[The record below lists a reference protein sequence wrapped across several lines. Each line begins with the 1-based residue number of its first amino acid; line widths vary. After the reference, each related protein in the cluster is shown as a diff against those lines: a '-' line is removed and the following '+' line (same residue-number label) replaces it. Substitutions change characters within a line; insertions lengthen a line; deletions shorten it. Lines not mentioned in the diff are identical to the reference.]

1 MKLLPLFIFWCLWFL
16 NISTRTV
23 FSPLLPMI
31 EDSLSLSHGAATGLF
46 TSLSIGYS
54 LSLLAMGRFA
64 SIWKYKR
71 TVVIG
76 FLSTGLVL
84 IFLQWAEGYFAF
96 HVVFFLLGIATGTY
110 LPSIIPIITET
121 YEYKHW
127 GKAIGF
133 HDSAASFS
141 IFSIPLLVAFG
152 LYFLSWRRLLL
163 VLGIASLLLPIFF
176 WKVSLEPKQE
186 ISQQGSRYLDLFR
199 RKTIWIMGLLWMFSG
214 ASSMGIYSILPLYLI
229 KEQGIDFHFANIL
242 FGISRAGGVFVS
254 ILVGF
259 LGDRFGFRKMLV
271 MSIFT
276 TGLSTIGLSLSY
288 TLPLILISLILQATL
303 SFAFFPI
310 GLATISKLVPLSE
323 RSMATG
329 VILSLGVVLGL
340 GVTPFIL
347 GVVADHI
354 NFQAGILGL
363 GILTTLCSLTVRLL
377 PHHVS

>member
-1 MKLLPLFIFWCLWFL
+1 
-16 NISTRTV
+16 
-23 FSPLLPMI
+23 MI
-31 EDSLSLSHGAATGLF
+31 EDNLSLSHGAAAGLF

-54 LSLLAMGRFA
+54 LSLLVMGRFA

-84 IFLQWAEGYFAF
+84 IFLQWAERYLAF
-96 HVVFFLLGIATGTY
+96 HVVFFLLGITTGTY

-176 WKVSLEPKQE
+176 WKVSLEPKEE

-288 TLPLILISLILQATL
+288 TLPLILISLILQAHL

-377 PHHVS
+377 PNHVS